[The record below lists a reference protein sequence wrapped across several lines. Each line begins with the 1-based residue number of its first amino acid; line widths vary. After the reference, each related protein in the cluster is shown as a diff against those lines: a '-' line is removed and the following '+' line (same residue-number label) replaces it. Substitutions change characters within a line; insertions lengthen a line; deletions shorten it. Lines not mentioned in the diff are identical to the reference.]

1 MKKLFA
7 FLLPVALVVGCAHH
21 DDEVGGT
28 TSGSAG
34 ATGTSS
40 QLSASDMRFVKEA
53 AQGGIMEVKMGYM
66 GVQNGQGSQ
75 VKNLGQKLI
84 QDHTAA
90 NKELEQLAARKG
102 VVVPQELDPHH
113 QQELDRLSKL
123 TGAQFDQAFIQHAV
137 TDHQKDIKKFQ
148 TAAEKAT
155 DQDLRAFAQ
164 RTLPVLQQHLDMAK
178 SAQQAPTSSTTAPE
192 STTPSSTSPSPNPSS
207 NSPSSNTPGSGT
219 GTSQ

>member
-7 FLLPVALVVGCAHH
+7 FLVPVALVVGCAHN
-21 DDEVGGT
+21 DNMGGT
-28 TSGSAG
+28 EPGSAG
-34 ATGTSS
+34 VTSGSS
-40 QLSASDMRFVKEA
+40 QLSASDTRFVKEA
-53 AQGGIMEVKMGYM
+53 AQGGIMEVKIGYM
-66 GVQNGQGSQ
+66 GVQNGQSSQ

-102 VVVPQELDPHH
+102 VVIPQDLDAHH
-113 QQELDRLSKL
+113 QQELDRLSKM
-123 TGAQFDQAFIQHAV
+123 TGAQFDQAFIKHAID
-137 TDHQKDIKKFQ
+137 DHQKDIRKFQ
-148 TAAEKAT
+148 NAAEKAN

-178 SAQQAPTSSTTAPE
+178 SAQQAPTTTTTAPE
-192 STTPSSTSPSPNPSS
+192 STTPSSTT
-207 NSPSSNTPGSGT
+207 PSSNTPDPGASGTGNSGT